1 MKDLIQAII
10 KEDHFWYCKE
20 DVIARKG
27 EGLYPCLSITI
38 PDFLYD
44 CWAYLDFKKPNGD
57 TFKTPRLEVEG
68 GKIIYDI
75 PSSVLDMQGDISVQ
89 AVFQNPDGGIWKSY
103 VKRYAVRNSIN
114 AVDDI
119 PEQGDF
125 INEAQKLLDELEGAV
140 PTAKVEQTA
149 DGATIT
155 VTDSNGTTTATIKN
169 GENGEKGEKGDP
181 CTDGVFGATVKI
193 VGGEKETD
201 TGRVEVGRDFE
212 TYGAMNRKFA
222 TYDYNGFLAKDKLV
236 NGKPLFVCTNVW
248 QQLQLNAY
256 SNHNVATEDITKDY
270 QENTDKYYDD
280 GDCIRRDINIH
291 YPMKDGQVAII
302 EKGGI
307 LRVYNIESE
316 NVNTGATK
324 TAWVIFENDGGTEDS
339 YNRMYNDFWKLKKVT
354 SIEAPKANATFKK
367 VTAGETKTGWVIFEN
382 DTPQLPNR
390 MFNDTWQLLQ
400 VYEIFAGNAD
410 TWFKNVHTQSVYTP
424 WVVFDNDGGTE
435 ATYNRLYDEWWKL
448 NKLQSIYAPVADAS
462 FKSVKAN
469 GVDLAK
475 ELEDIKK
482 EIAKL
487 KTLL

>member
-1 MKDLIQAII
+1 MKDLIQATI
-10 KEDHFWYCKE
+10 KDDHFWYCKE

-44 CWAYLDFKKPNGD
+44 CWPYLDFKKPNGD
-57 TFKTPRLEVEG
+57 TFKTPRLELVDN
-68 GKIIYDI
+68 KIVYDI
-75 PSSVLDMQGDISVQ
+75 PSSVLDVQGDISVQ

-125 INEAQKLLDELEGAV
+125 INEAQKLLDDLEDAV

-149 DGATIT
+149 DGAVIT

-169 GENGEKGEKGDP
+169 GKNGDEL
-181 CTDGVFGATVKI
+181 TDGVFGATVKI

-222 TYDYNGFLAKDKLV
+222 TYDYNGFLAKDKTV

-248 QQLQLNAY
+248 QLLQLNAY

-270 QENTDKYYDD
+270 QENADKYYDD

-302 EKGGI
+302 EKGGVI
-307 LRVYNIESE
+307 RAHNFEATES
-316 NVNTGATK
+316 VKAGHIHTD
-324 TAWVIFENDGGTEDS
+324 WVIF
-339 YNRMYNDFWKLKKVT
+339 K
-354 SIEAPKANATFKK
+354 
-367 VTAGETKTGWVIFEN
+367 N

-400 VYEIFAGNAD
+400 VREIFAGNAD
-410 TWFKNVHTQSVYTP
+410 TWLKNVHTQSVYTP
-424 WVVFDNDGGTE
+424 WVVFDNDGGTAE
-435 ATYNRLYDEWWKL
+435 TYNRLYNEWWKL
-448 NKLQSIYAPVADAS
+448 NKVKTIDAPSADAS
-462 FKSVKAN
+462 FRSVKVN
-469 GVDLAK
+469 GDAVATAK
-475 ELEDIKK
+475 DIGDI
-482 EIAKL
+482 ETALDGIIAIQN
-487 KTLL
+487 TLMGVIE